1 MAEQQIEP
9 SPSDGGPNA
18 ALVRAPKTTANA
30 ITVRNVSK
38 KFRLYNDR
46 NQSLKAT
53 LSRGRRARY
62 ENFQALDDVSL
73 EIEQGTTYGLIGE
86 NGSGKSTLLKC
97 MARILRP
104 EQGSIEVVGK
114 VSALLELGAG
124 FHPELSGRENV
135 YLNAAIL
142 GLSGK
147 EVTRKFDE
155 IVEFA
160 GLEQF
165 IDSPVKNYSSGM
177 YVRLG
182 FSVAINVD
190 PDVLLVDEVLA
201 VGDEQFQ
208 RRCNEKFSE
217 LRERGKTIVVVS
229 HGMSAMRTICD
240 QVAWLEHGVLQQVGD
255 AGEVIDSYIAEVQTD
270 RQEVAD
276 DDGLGARWGSGEA
289 VIEQVE
295 LVGTDGRP
303 TTRVNTGDPV
313 TVRIHFDAHEP
324 VERPVFGF
332 AIFTL
337 EGMLITGPNTRE
349 AGLACDRIDGKGV
362 VELTIPRMML
372 LPGTYDISV
381 SLYDHA
387 ITHPYD
393 FRQKVLRFDVEVGT
407 PHETFGGVV
416 SLDGR
421 WSVSSNGNGSTT

>member
-9 SPSDGGPNA
+9 TGTDGGPNA
-18 ALVRAPKTTANA
+18 ALVRAPKTAPNA

-38 KFRLYNDR
+38 NFRLYNDR

-53 LSRGRRARY
+53 FSRGRRARY

-135 YLNAAIL
+135 FLNAAIL

-147 EVTRKFDE
+147 EVSRKFDD

-217 LRERGKTIVVVS
+217 MRDSGKTIVVVS
-229 HGMSAMRTICD
+229 HGMSAMRVICD

-255 AGEVIDSYIAEVQTD
+255 AGEVIDNYIAEVQTD
-270 RQEVAD
+270 RQEVTA

-289 VIEQVE
+289 VIDHVE
-295 LVGTDGRP
+295 LVGPGQRS

-324 VERPVFGF
+324 IDRPVFGF

-337 EGMLITGPNTRE
+337 EGVLVTGPNTRE
-349 AGLACDRIDGKGV
+349 AGLECARIDGKGV
-362 VELTIPRMML
+362 VELTIDRMLL

-393 FRQKVLRFDVEVGT
+393 FRQKVLRFDVEAGT

-416 SLDGR
+416 SLGGR
-421 WSVSSNGNGSTT
+421 WTVTGGGGSTR